1 MKTKEEKEKRKEEKK
16 GKKGGGGG
24 GGGGGE
30 ERERKKGEKK
40 EEGEEQ
46 RQRQMS
52 ARTGNAWIDRG
63 SNRFRAR
70 DVKRALSINSLC
82 LWIQTIIDSA
92 ASQSIPS
99 SLPFRSMRTLSL
111 TMYKHRHII
120 VTEAVCFLAAFA
132 RVRFL
137 PSPHPLPPPPPSAHP
152 SPRPPTPHPSFQ
164 KFSSTGMWSG

>member
-1 MKTKEEKEKRKEEKK
+1 MRKRKKEKRKKK
-16 GKKGGGGG
+16 
-24 GGGGGE
+24 
-30 ERERKKGEKK
+30 
-40 EEGEEQ
+40 GEEQ

-52 ARTGNAWIDRG
+52 AETRNAGIDRG

-92 ASQSIPS
+92 ASKSIPS
-99 SLPFRSMRTLSL
+99 SLPFRSICTLSL

-120 VTEAVCFLAAFA
+120 VTEAVHLLVFA

-137 PSPHPLPPPPPSAHP
+137 PSPPPPPIHIPQ
-152 SPRPPTPHPSFQ
+152 PRPPTPILPSRNPAAQ
-164 KFSSTGMWSG
+164 ACGLAEW